1 MTELKAIYIDT
12 AAGLTE
18 ACATLAKAPVLTV
31 DTEFHRE
38 STYYPQFALLQIAS
52 REACYIV
59 DPLKIED
66 LGPVWELFSNRDI
79 LKVFHAGSQDIEI
92 IVNLSGHMPL
102 PVFDTQVAAALLGY
116 GQQIGFGNLVQRLL
130 KKNLPKQ
137 ESFSDWLARPLSHQQ
152 LEYAADDVIYLM
164 PIYQQLHDELTARG
178 RRGWLDEE
186 QRMLCDIARYQDNPS
201 ECFRRVKGANKLK
214 GQKLAV
220 LQALAAWREAEA
232 QKRDLPRRRILA
244 DEPLVELAKRDK
256 LNPQVMERMR
266 GLTAGIIKRFGNDI
280 LAAWQQ
286 GSRTPESEWPQ
297 FAPRSHHTS
306 GTDLRQELL
315 DTLVRLRAEEEKI
328 ACHILATKSDLAELA
343 SWGKNC
349 KGEPPALP
357 CLHGWRRELVGEDL
371 LRLLKGEICLRMN
384 TKTGMPI
391 ICGD

>member
-12 AAGLTE
+12 AADLAS
-18 ACATLAKAPVLTV
+18 ACEVLAKASVLTV

-52 REACYIV
+52 REACYII

-66 LGPVWELFSNRDI
+66 LSLAWELLANPEI
-79 LKVFHAGSQDIEI
+79 LKVFHAGTQDIEI
-92 IVNLSGHMPL
+92 IVNLSGKMPL

-130 KKNLPKQ
+130 KKSLPKQ
-137 ESFSDWLARPLSHQQ
+137 ESFSDWMARPLSHHQ

-178 RRGWLDEE
+178 RRGWLEEE
-186 QRMLCDIARYQDNPS
+186 QALLCDTSRYQEDGS
-201 ECFRRVKGANKLK
+201 ESFRRVKGANKLK

-220 LQALAAWREAEA
+220 LQALAAWREEEA
-232 QKRDLPRRRILA
+232 KKRDLPRRRILA
-244 DEPLVELAKRDK
+244 DDPLIDLAKRDK

-266 GLTAGIIKRFGNDI
+266 GLTNGIIKRFGDDLI
-280 LAAWQQ
+280 AAWQRGQ
-286 GSRTPESEWPQ
+286 ATPEAEWPS
-297 FAPRSHHTS
+297 FEPRSHHTQ
-306 GTDLRQELL
+306 GTELRQELL

-328 ACHILATKSDLAELA
+328 AAHILATKSELAELA
-343 SWGKNC
+343 SWGKSC
-349 KGEPPALP
+349 KGEPPALA

-391 ICGD
+391 ICGQ